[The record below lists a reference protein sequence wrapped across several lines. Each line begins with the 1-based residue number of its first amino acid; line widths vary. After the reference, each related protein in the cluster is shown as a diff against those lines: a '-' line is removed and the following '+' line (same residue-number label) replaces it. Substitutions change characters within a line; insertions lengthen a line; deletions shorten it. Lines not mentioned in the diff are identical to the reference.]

1 MNTLELNGA
10 NINYNIEGKGPLL
23 ILIPGA
29 NGTGDIFE
37 PFVEQLKHQFSV
49 VTYDRRGYGKS
60 NFTEPLPERTKN
72 AYDDYR
78 IKRDVKDIVELSKYL
93 ADESIYVLGTSS
105 GAIVAMH
112 LLKDYPEIIN
122 KIAFHEPPINTFL
135 PDATYW
141 KEKNEDIVD
150 DIFNKGL
157 EEGMKTFSKKN
168 NTSSEDMETASQFN
182 VKDSEAQKQKY
193 EQTLFWAK
201 YEIRQ
206 YTHSDITLEDLAKN
220 KSLITL
226 LSGAESKDTFV
237 DEVNNYISEQLNI
250 NVMRTPGGHFGYM
263 HSPKEFSETLY
274 SFTK

>member
-37 PFVEQLKHQFSV
+37 RFVEQLKHQFSV
-49 VTYDRRGYGKS
+49 VTYDRRGYSKS
-60 NFTEPLPERTKN
+60 NFTEPLPERAKN

-168 NTSSEDMETASQFN
+168 NASSEDMETASQFN

-193 EQTLFWAK
+193 EQTLFLGK
-201 YEIRQ
+201 I
-206 YTHSDITLEDLAKN
+206 
-220 KSLITL
+220 
-226 LSGAESKDTFV
+226 
-237 DEVNNYISEQLNI
+237 
-250 NVMRTPGGHFGYM
+250 
-263 HSPKEFSETLY
+263 
-274 SFTK
+274 